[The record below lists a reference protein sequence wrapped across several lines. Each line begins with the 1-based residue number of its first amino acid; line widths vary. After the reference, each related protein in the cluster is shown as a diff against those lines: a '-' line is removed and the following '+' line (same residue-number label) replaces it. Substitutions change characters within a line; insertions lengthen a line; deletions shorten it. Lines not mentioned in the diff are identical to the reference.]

1 MVPDAV
7 FFKELEGSYIF
18 HLPFSLWAGSILF
31 LPCALAL
38 GYDLDSS
45 TTASIVAILLFTPLF
60 VALLVSF
67 RVTKLKRVHSAFIK
81 CISGVI
87 SFDFGLFQSRAKME
101 KQAVASAAATA
112 KASAAAIDF
121 NLVQYIAH

>member
-1 MVPDAV
+1 
-7 FFKELEGSYIF
+7 
-18 HLPFSLWAGSILF
+18 
-31 LPCALAL
+31 L
-38 GYDLDSS
+38 GYDLDAS
-45 TTASIVAILLFTPLF
+45 TTASIVAILLFTPLS

-67 RVTKLKRVHSAFIK
+67 RVTKLKRVQCFIK